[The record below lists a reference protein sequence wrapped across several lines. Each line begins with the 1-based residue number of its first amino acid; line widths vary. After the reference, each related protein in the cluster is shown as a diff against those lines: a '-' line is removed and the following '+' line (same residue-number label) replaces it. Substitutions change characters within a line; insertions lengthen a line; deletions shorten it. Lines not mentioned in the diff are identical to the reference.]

1 MERRSQ
7 IKAKRGTAGSF
18 FERVYKVVRRIPPG
32 KVATYGQIARLLE
45 APHAAR
51 TVGWAMAAAGGDDVP
66 WQRVVNAQGRIS
78 GARRVE
84 TSQQRELLEAEGVV
98 FDEDG
103 RIDLDVYQWEGWGIL
118 PLHLVLD
125 HSDFDTGGR

>member
-1 MERRSQ
+1 MRSPT
-7 IKAKRGTAGSF
+7 KSF
-18 FERVYKVVRRIPPG
+18 FERVYQVVRLIPPG
-32 KVATYGQIARLLE
+32 KVATYGQIARMLE

-51 TVGWAMAAAGGDDVP
+51 TVGWAMASSTDDDVP

-84 TSQQRELLEAEGVV
+84 LGLQRELLEAEGVV

-118 PLHLVLD
+118 PPHLMLD
-125 HSDFDTGGR
+125 SSEPNSR

>member
-1 MERRSQ
+1 MTS
-7 IKAKRGTAGSF
+7 SF
-18 FERVYKVVRRIPPG
+18 FERVYQVVRLIPPG

-51 TVGWAMAAAGGDDVP
+51 TVGWAMASSRDDDVP

-84 TSQQRELLEAEGVV
+84 SGRQRELLEAEGVV

-103 RIDLDVYQWEGWGIL
+103 RIDLTVYQWEGWGIL
-118 PLHLVLD
+118 PPHLVLAP
-125 HSDFDTGGR
+125 SDLDN